1 MPLPIFLGGHE
12 SLEDLK
18 KRADRMKEERSLITM
33 QVLPGLENCVKDE
46 KEAEQHY
53 RDRAEQY
60 RLIGKNLMQA
70 FGASGIHSTL
80 MDYIVRLKQSSQDAH
95 RAAEEY
101 WKLKTLFEERLNA
114 INQNLPRLE
123 QRIQKGI

>member
-1 MPLPIFLGGHE
+1 
-12 SLEDLK
+12 
-18 KRADRMKEERSLITM
+18 M
-33 QVLPGLENCVKDE
+33 QVLPGLEKCVKDE

-53 RDRAEQY
+53 MGMAENY
-60 RLIGKNLMQA
+60 RVIGKNLMQA

-80 MDYIVRLKQSSQDAH
+80 MDLITTLKQNSEEAH
-95 RAAEEY
+95 RSAEDY

-123 QRIQKGI
+123 QRIQKVG